1 MNTERIVPKA
11 EIELKK
17 KVERVEP
24 DKEIEKP
31 VGIGAVLELT
41 VKDKDGNITDHRVM
55 ESKSFVRQFLELL
68 YCQTA
73 GIFYWKSDQPYQ
85 FPYVIVTNTHGLK
98 KPVFADASIFD
109 CDGAAGDQNMGIMVG
124 TGTTAPTID
133 DYALETRITHG
144 TGAGQ
149 MQHGDVAFGLPTSD
163 ASTSHFTITRDFA
176 NASGGLIT
184 VNEIGLYVKASI
196 VAHAGSGYYDDFFMI
211 IRDVIS
217 GGIDVPDG
225 QTLTVNYRE
234 QASV

>member
-11 EIELKK
+11 EIKLKK

-41 VKDKDGNITDHRVM
+41 VKDKDGNITDHRVL

-68 YCQTA
+68 YTQM
-73 GIFYWKSDQPYQ
+73 GGVYYWKADQPYQ
-85 FPYVIVTNTHGLK
+85 HPYVIIVSTKGLK
-98 KPVFADASIFD
+98 KAAFADDAIFD
-109 CDGAAGDQNMGIMVG
+109 CSGAASDQNMGIMVG
-124 TGTTAPTID
+124 IGTTAPTID

-149 MQHGDVAFGLPTSD
+149 MQYGDVAFGLPTSD

-184 VNEIGLYVKASI
+184 VSEIGLYVRCS
-196 VAHAGSGYYDDFFMI
+196 VVNYSGYHEDDYFMI